1 MMQFTV
7 DRIDH
12 IVLNV
17 KDVEITVAWYM
28 RVLGMEREDFGPR
41 NRTALKFGGQKINVR
56 PSGTD
61 QGSWVTGPNDAPG
74 AGDLCFITA
83 APPDEVVN
91 HLHDCGVAIYAG
103 PAERAGAL
111 GPICSVYCRDPD
123 GNLVE
128 ISSYLAS

>member
-17 KDVEITVAWYM
+17 KDVEITVAWYHA
-28 RVLGMEREDFGPR
+28 RTRHGAGGFRPAQPHRAEVRRPEDQRSPERHRSGKLGHWTERC
-41 NRTALKFGGQKINVR
+41 T
-56 PSGTD
+56 
-61 QGSWVTGPNDAPG
+61 G

-83 APPDEVVN
+83 APPDEVVS